1 MNDYE
6 KTEPVKARLNP
17 WKAYSLYNKYAM
29 NINPTLGLPELE
41 REEIGKGIRLGIE
54 MLREHLRLFVLPVD
68 MLSIILKRYPRL
80 KEVIYSPSG
89 PEYILFGFDAIRQ
102 IFESASDGKWDRNL
116 LEWISISRTA
126 LEKGS
131 FRAASRKHYAIDQNK
146 EKIYLSP
153 SHIKKKTSKMWLFM
167 LYYAYCAPYYFQFAF
182 TILDISGKD
191 PELKKE
197 FRKLELQYLR
207 KLIPE
212 YLERWK
218 NGLLLFQGDTKGI
231 FKSTVKESDR
241 HPEAL
246 QYYRYIEY
254 RFKDKELY
262 ERQKLDW
269 KQGKRKAKP
278 DGWKTCHTVKAN
290 G

>member
-1 MNDYE
+1 
-6 KTEPVKARLNP
+6 
-17 WKAYSLYNKYAM
+17 M
-29 NINPTLGLPELE
+29 NINPTFGLPELD

-68 MLSIILKRYPRL
+68 MLSIVLKKHPKL
-80 KEVIYSPSG
+80 KELIYPHPG
-89 PEYILFGFDAIRQ
+89 PEYIIFGYDAIRQ
-102 IFESASDGKWDRNL
+102 IYESASDGRWDRNQ
-116 LEWISISRTA
+116 LEWINISATA

-131 FRAASRKHYAIDQNK
+131 FRAASRKHYAINLND

-153 SHIKKKTSKMWLFM
+153 IHIKKKTSKMRLFM
-167 LYYAYCAPYYFQFAF
+167 LYYSFCAPYYFQLAF
-182 TILDISGKD
+182 TILDISEKD

-197 FRKLELQYLR
+197 FRKLELRYLR

-218 NGLLLFQGDTKGI
+218 NGLLLFQADTKGT
-231 FKSTVKESDR
+231 FKNTIKGNER

-269 KQGKRKAKP
+269 KQGRRKAKP
-278 DGWKTCHTVKAN
+278 DGWKTCHTISVN